1 MKLRPF
7 WIVLLVPLVIAIPAI
22 FVSST
27 NASAR
32 MMFETLPL
40 IGGATSGTTF
50 TRRCPDNHV
59 LTGLRWRKGLVLD
72 GVGIKC
78 RPVFS
83 SGLGAENNYGTM
95 AGGNGGT
102 GGSDGCGPA
111 NVQEVVAGQKGGSG
125 GVGVA
130 GLVLECHPW
139 LASSKAWGGGT
150 PTSRI
155 EVLFNAPQLN
165 QHKCAD
171 SKKPAVGITGR
182 HGSIIDAFALICDT
196 P

>member
-1 MKLRPF
+1 VKR
-7 WIVLLVPLVIAIPAI
+7 ISVVLLGTLIVGIPAI

-32 MMFETLPL
+32 MIFETLPL
-40 IGGATSGTTF
+40 IGGATSGSTF

-78 RPVFS
+78 RPVSS
-83 SGLGAENNYGTM
+83 SGLLGTESNYGTM

-102 GGSDGCGPA
+102 AGSDGCGPA
-111 NVQEVVAGQKGGSG
+111 NVREVVAGQRGGSG

-130 GLVLECHPW
+130 GLVLECYEW
-139 LASSKAWGGGT
+139 AGSSKSWGGGT

-155 EVLFNAPQLN
+155 EVLYNAPQLN
-165 QHKCAD
+165 QHRCAD
-171 SKKPAVGITGR
+171 AKKPAVGITGR
-182 HGSIIDAFALICDT
+182 HGSIIDAVGLICDT